1 MRAYR
6 LALLPKSGIDISSLP
21 PLQFYSGKEIILTQ
35 NMNNNLSDN
44 INIEFDLQQ
53 LVNDETKEVF
63 STSTITLYNVNR
75 YWHNENAQNAIS
87 NAKISLC
94 AGTKATPM
102 LRHQGLVDI
111 NNTCYAL
118 NDSQITNKP
127 IFEGYVSNAYPDMDG
142 ASTLLRLNLVGE
154 AFTDEVKGVFQ
165 LNINAGDVSWREQI
179 RTTLLS
185 LETIEGIRLNVEVG
199 TATKDSV
206 KTIDT
211 DINTMEINGI
221 FTPSSDRGVSLQQF
235 VKKTFNEILYKENNT
250 IYIGKPNL
258 SVIPAVI
265 TDKDLIGQP
274 QMTGYK
280 TISFNVPL
288 TNRFKVLQ
296 NIDIALGSF
305 VSLNQQF
312 YSQGDMGYSSMNR
325 DNNKMFY
332 GNYKIIQIWHKG
344 QSRNISAESWCT
356 TIEAVENFSYSIDN
370 ISSAIK
376 SALRL

>member
-21 PLQFYSGKEIILTQ
+21 PLQFYGGNEIILTQ

-53 LVNDETKEVF
+53 LVNDEIKECF

-118 NDSQITNKP
+118 NDSQITNRP
-127 IFEGYVSNAYPDMDG
+127 IFEGYVANAYPDMDG

-154 AFTDEVKGVFQ
+154 AFNDEVKGLIQFQ
-165 LNINAGDVSWREQI
+165 INAGEKWRPKVLTALQQI
-179 RTTLLS
+179 ILKEKLTLIAEL
-185 LETIEGIRLNVEVG
+185 GD
-199 TATKDSV
+199 ATVDSIDTV
-206 KTIDT
+206 DT
-211 DINTMEINGI
+211 DINPLNINGI
-221 FTPSSDRGVSLQQF
+221 FQASSDDGVSLQQF
-235 VKKTFNEILYKENNT
+235 IKKTFNEILYKENNT
-250 IYIGKPNL
+250 IYIGKPKL
-258 SVIPAVI
+258 STIPAVI

-288 TNRFKVLQ
+288 TNRFRILQ